1 MLKKLNLVI
10 KVLVGCIIFLSLL
23 THNIQIGIFAL
34 LVLLHEQLEDITDG
48 INELNKK

>member
-1 MLKKLNLVI
+1 MLKKFNFII
-10 KVLVGCIIFLSLL
+10 KLLAWCIIFLSLL